1 MNNDRE
7 PNNDA
12 ISFREVEDQ
21 NVSAD
26 TELDQGHAIE
36 IQDLRKPQVMEVC
49 LQVVRGEDWIP
60 DMATT
65 TNIIRFIREDGTD
78 YC

>member
-7 PNNDA
+7 PNDDA
-12 ISFREVEDQ
+12 ISLGEVKNQDI
-21 NVSAD
+21 SAD